1 MSEAIETIKAA
12 KALMEMDMIRSA
24 AAALD
29 EAVIMLQAAQ
39 AQAPTNQ
46 QLLEAIKIAIECLGL
61 HGDGFVDLGAMTVLQ
76 DFEAA
81 VAAAQEQ
88 GK

>member
-12 KALMEMDMIRSA
+12 KALMELDMIRSA

-39 AQAPTNQ
+39 AQAVNQ
-46 QLLEAIKIAIECLGL
+46 QLLEAL
-61 HGDGFVDLGAMTVLQ
+61 
-76 DFEAA
+76 
-81 VAAAQEQ
+81 VAARSD
-88 GK
+88 G